1 VGLLIGESNC
11 EPSGWMRSSERNQLQ
26 RVLTDLVL
34 LSALERSL
42 AREHL
47 EEDRKVAGRAAD

>member
-1 VGLLIGESNC
+1 LLIGESNC